1 LLVPAAIGFVAAGI
15 GVLAGGSWWHPVL
28 AGTAVLSPVIFVLF
42 WDGAMRRLSNKGGV
56 GILIDVAIL
65 VVLFGFQW
73 PDVDV

>member
-1 LLVPAAIGFVAAGI
+1 
-15 GVLAGGSWWHPVL
+15 VL